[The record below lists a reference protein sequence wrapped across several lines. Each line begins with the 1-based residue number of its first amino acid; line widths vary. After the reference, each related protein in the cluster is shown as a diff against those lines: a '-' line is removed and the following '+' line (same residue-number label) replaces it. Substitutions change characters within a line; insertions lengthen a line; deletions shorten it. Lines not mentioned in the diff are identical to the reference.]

1 MTCPGCCG
9 CYGWDNF
16 DPKAVSESL
25 KQLLQMKTRI
35 IALSHLWL
43 EWRPAENRSKFP
55 LNGTAEFSRFDYVTC
70 RSCCGCY
77 GWDIFD
83 PRPVSDSLSQNLCLK
98 KKYLPQLNC
107 ELSGGWPKK
116 CSKTSIFRIVPRK
129 SAICGIRPPVFSNSL
144 PMNRSRY
151 FRSVDCFWKFD
162 GKTPHE
168 KLFTTAAQSW
178 TLRQPAENWC
188 SKTSI
193 FYI

>member
-1 MTCPGCCG
+1 MIWLC
-9 CYGWDNF
+9 DL
-16 DPKAVSESL
+16 SEL
-25 KQLLQMKTRI
+25 
-35 IALSHLWL
+35 LWL
-43 EWRPAENRSKFP
+43 LRLRYFWSQTCFGQLKSK
-55 LNGTAEFSRFDYVTC
+55 
-70 RSCCGCY
+70 
-77 GWDIFD
+77 
-83 PRPVSDSLSQNLCLK
+83 SLPE

-168 KLFTTAAQSW
+168 KLFTTPAQSW
-178 TLRQPAENWC
+178 TLWRPVENGCLKMPWFAPILGPLRPVFGTC
-188 SKTSI
+188 YGKVVGMFFCKTAFCKVI
-193 FYI
+193 FY

>member
-1 MTCPGCCG
+1 MGFSLSNYLSPRGCH
-9 CYGWDNF
+9 W
-16 DPKAVSESL
+16 
-25 KQLLQMKTRI
+25 
-35 IALSHLWL
+35 
-43 EWRPAENRSKFP
+43 
-55 LNGTAEFSRFDYVTC
+55 
-70 RSCCGCY
+70 CCD
-77 GWDIFD
+77 WDIFD

-107 ELSGGWPKK
+107 ELSGSWPKK

-168 KLFTTAAQSW
+168 KLFTTPAQSW
-178 TLRQPAENWC
+178 TLWRPVENGCLKMPWFAPILGPLRPVFGTC
-188 SKTSI
+188 YGKVVGMFFCKTAFCKVI
-193 FYI
+193 FY

>member
-1 MTCPGCCG
+1 MSHCEKLQNIAKNEQHCEKYNIDKTRRTVLRFSNRHYFRQIQVFKKKIFQFDLVTCRGCCG

-98 KKYLPQLNC
+98 KKIFAPAQLWTEWRLAEKVFEN
-107 ELSGGWPKK
+107 LYFPY
-116 CSKTSIFRIVPRK
+116 
-129 SAICGIRPPVFSNSL
+129 SAP
-144 PMNRSRY
+144 
-151 FRSVDCFWKFD
+151 
-162 GKTPHE
+162 
-168 KLFTTAAQSW
+168 
-178 TLRQPAENWC
+178 
-188 SKTSI
+188 
-193 FYI
+193 